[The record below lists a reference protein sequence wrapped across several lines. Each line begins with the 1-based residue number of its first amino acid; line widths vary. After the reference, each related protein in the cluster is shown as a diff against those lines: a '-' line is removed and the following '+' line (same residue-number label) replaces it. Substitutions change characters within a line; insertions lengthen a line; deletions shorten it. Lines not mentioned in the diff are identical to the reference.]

1 MTREAPGEKG
11 ARGPSGQTPR
21 YPLQKGRITS
31 MDLLKRNYD
40 LVATA
45 STGAV
50 FLALDTTIGI
60 PWWLWAAYAALVI
73 VQIGNRVARGWA
85 R

>member
-1 MTREAPGEKG
+1 MN
-11 ARGPSGQTPR
+11 
-21 YPLQKGRITS
+21 
-31 MDLLKRNYD
+31 LLRRNYD

-50 FLALDTTIGI
+50 FFALDATVGL
-60 PWWLWAAYAALVI
+60 PWWMWAAYGVVVA
-73 VQIGNRVARGWA
+73 VQLGNRAINGWA

>member
-1 MTREAPGEKG
+1 MNVLR
-11 ARGPSGQTPR
+11 
-21 YPLQKGRITS
+21 
-31 MDLLKRNYD
+31 RNYD

-50 FLALDTTIGI
+50 FLALDATIGL
-60 PWWLWAAYAALVI
+60 PWPLWAAYGVLVA
-73 VQIGNRVARGWA
+73 VQLGNRVIRGWS

>member
-1 MTREAPGEKG
+1 
-11 ARGPSGQTPR
+11 
-21 YPLQKGRITS
+21 

-45 STGAV
+45 STGTV
-50 FLALDTTIGI
+50 FLALDTAIGI
-60 PWWLWAAYAALVI
+60 PWWLWAAWGVLVA
-73 VQIGNRVARGWA
+73 VQVGNRIVNGWA

>member
-1 MTREAPGEKG
+1 
-11 ARGPSGQTPR
+11 
-21 YPLQKGRITS
+21 

-50 FLALDTTIGI
+50 FLALDTTIGL
-60 PWWLWAAYAALVI
+60 PWQLWAAYGVVVAF
-73 VQIGNRVARGWA
+73 QIGNRIIRGWA

>member
-1 MTREAPGEKG
+1 M
-11 ARGPSGQTPR
+11 
-21 YPLQKGRITS
+21 TS
-31 MDLLKRNYD
+31 MNLLRRNYD

-50 FLALDTTIGI
+50 FFALDATVGL
-60 PWWLWAAYAALVI
+60 PWWMWAAYGVVVAA
-73 VQIGNRVARGWA
+73 QIGNRIINGWA